1 MHLHISTSALCRKHH
16 KYQKDEAVAMS
27 RLIFLLIC
35 CICSFKTS
43 IALDVSWIPTDPDG
57 PLPLSAKYRDSLRKL
72 CSLMKIG
79 GPLPPELNEKKLVLN
94 KMCQKLQAGD
104 SNIASVDK
112 FRNMFS
118 VATVRGVVIAGF
130 VGLVSKYLIWDK
142 RRGIRKYLNS
152 IPKKLSSAGKG
163 DISNTLTDVQIA
175 REARL
180 KRFQKESAAETVV
193 HLGPSDLAEED

>member
-1 MHLHISTSALCRKHH
+1 
-16 KYQKDEAVAMS
+16 
-27 RLIFLLIC
+27 
-35 CICSFKTS
+35 
-43 IALDVSWIPTDPDG
+43 
-57 PLPLSAKYRDSLRKL
+57 
-72 CSLMKIG
+72 MKIG

>member
-1 MHLHISTSALCRKHH
+1 
-16 KYQKDEAVAMS
+16 MS
-27 RLIFLLIC
+27 RLILLLIC

-79 GPLPPELNEKKLVLN
+79 GPLPPELNEKKHVLN
-94 KMCQKLQAGD
+94 KMCLKLDAGD

-118 VATVRGVVIAGF
+118 VATVRRVVIAGF
-130 VGLVSKYLIWDK
+130 VSLVTKYLIWDK

-152 IPKKLSSAGKG
+152 IPKKFSSAGKG

-193 HLGPSDLAEED
+193 HLGPTDLAEED

>member
-1 MHLHISTSALCRKHH
+1 
-16 KYQKDEAVAMS
+16 MS
-27 RLIFLLIC
+27 RLILLLIC

-43 IALDVSWIPTDPDG
+43 VGLDVSWIPTDPDG

-72 CSLMKIG
+72 CSLMKSG
-79 GPLPPELNEKKLVLN
+79 GPLPAELNEKKHILN
-94 KMCQKLQAGD
+94 KMCHKLHAGD

-118 VATVRGVVIAGF
+118 VATVRRVIIAGF
-130 VGLVSKYLIWDK
+130 VSLISKYLIWDK

-152 IPKKLSSAGKG
+152 FPKKFSAGGKG
-163 DISNTLTDVQIA
+163 NISNTLTDVQIA

-193 HLGPSDLAEED
+193 QLGPTDLVEGD